1 MRAIVVQEA
10 TRNIP
15 TSVSGALAHAHW
27 ELSTAS
33 GYTEALSQTRLGDV
47 DAIFMTGSQHTS
59 QDSSG
64 SMARNQ
70 LLRLADSKQ
79 IATLIIVDPA
89 DTSQTDSEGD
99 FVEFIT
105 SDISADELQGRFAM
119 IQRYNKHL
127 RQVEQELRSMERMSK
142 RIDDHFREL
151 DQEMRLASRLQR
163 DFLPES
169 QHTIGN
175 LRFASTYRPASWVS
189 GDIFDIF
196 RVDEH
201 HTAFYVADA
210 VGHGVAASL
219 LTMFVK
225 RSIVTKEVNGSDY
238 RVLDPGQT
246 MSILNDALADQSLP
260 NCQFVTACCGIIDH
274 RTMAL
279 QIARGGHPYPL
290 LISPDGL
297 ITEIK
302 STGGLLG
309 IMNDQEFPMVE
320 THLHPG
326 DKLLI
331 YTDGME
337 LAFQGDGS
345 EALDTTAFQRVFETS
360 ACRHID
366 DLVHHVETLLDDDK
380 GSLNPSDDVTIVGL
394 EVLSDQPAPLES

>member
-10 TRNIP
+10 SRKMP
-15 TSVSGALAHAHW
+15 TSVAGALAHAHW
-27 ELSTAS
+27 EISTAS
-33 GYTEALSQTRLGDV
+33 GFAEALDQTRIGDV
-47 DAIFMTGSQHTS
+47 DAIFLTGSQNTS

-64 SMARNQ
+64 RLARSQ

-79 IATLIIVDPA
+79 ISTLILVDPA
-89 DTSQTDSEGD
+89 ETSQPPSVGD
-99 FVEFIT
+99 FVEFIA

-127 RQVEQELRSMERMSK
+127 RQLEQEIRSMERMSK

-163 DFLPES
+163 DFLPKS

-175 LRFASTYRPASWVS
+175 LRFASLYRPASWVS

-196 RVDEH
+196 RVDEE

-225 RSIVTKEVNGSDY
+225 RSIVTKEVSGADY
-238 RVLDPGQT
+238 QVLDPGQT

-260 NCQFVTACCGIIDH
+260 NCQFVTACCGMINH
-274 RTMAL
+274 RTMTL

-290 LISPDGL
+290 LISPAGL

-320 THLHPG
+320 TQLHAG

-337 LAFQGDGS
+337 LAFQSDGDD
-345 EALDTTAFQRVFETS
+345 ALDVMAFHRVFESS
-360 ACRHID
+360 AHRHID
-366 DLVHHVETLLDDDK
+366 DLIVHVESLLDADK

-394 EVLSDQPAPLES
+394 EVLSDQ